1 MVFLSIK
8 GSKHVRSL
16 WLLWHT
22 LNYPTKFERAMDNL
36 CFPVGLLHFRRIV
49 ITHLYLENVLV
60 IYLVL
65 SGDQNILKNDIHFIA
80 MD

>member
-1 MVFLSIK
+1 
-8 GSKHVRSL
+8 
-16 WLLWHT
+16 
-22 LNYPTKFERAMDNL
+22 MDNL

-49 ITHLYLENVLV
+49 IITHLYLQNVLV

>member
-1 MVFLSIK
+1 M
-8 GSKHVRSL
+8 RSL

-22 LNYPTKFERAMDNL
+22 LNYPTKFERAMGSL
-36 CFPVGLLHFRRIV
+36 CFPVGLLHFHHTVI
-49 ITHLYLENVLV
+49 ITHLCLENVSV

-65 SGDQNILKNDIHFIA
+65 SGDQNTLKNDIHFIA